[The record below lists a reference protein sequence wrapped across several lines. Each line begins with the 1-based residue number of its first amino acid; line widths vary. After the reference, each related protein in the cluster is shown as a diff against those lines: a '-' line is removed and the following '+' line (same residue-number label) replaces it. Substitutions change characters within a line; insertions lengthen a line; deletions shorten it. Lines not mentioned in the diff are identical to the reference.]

1 MTMEEIQSIVANG
14 DSEQPA
20 VALAKNP
27 TEIVDNEAHIRD
39 IVNNV
44 QKVLHSEIV
53 NNNFTQSLLYNK
65 LETPDTSSSWS
76 SILPAIFGNTG
87 DSILANK
94 VVATTGNTADSV
106 LMPQTVNKKPM
117 KHKTPST
124 SSVVKTTSTPPKTT
138 VNKII
143 KQKLKPSSAT
153 TATPYRPSTLTQN
166 TKHTLTTKTEQ
177 IIKNTLPP
185 NSKITYSKQNTTIFS
200 KPTKSATVAITSSSL
215 KPSTIYIQ
223 RLPADKITQP
233 QNAHKTTL
241 SAATSVTA
249 TKKPVSKRP
258 ITSSKLPASSFKTP
272 SVPVT
277 SPISTTTN
285 LPFKAETST
294 RKNQT
299 HTVLQ
304 SQNTHKTTTPKKKS
318 GTTTLKPKTT
328 KITANNVAELKE
340 NIVTSTVKYVTTSA
354 QPTRKAVTSPL
365 RTTTHVS
372 PQKPYPNLDALA
384 VIEPEPEN
392 VFDSELSLNQIIE
405 SLKDLEGTTM
415 PYASNYVGMMDMTTF
430 ETETMPAFEKFEM
443 ESVTISNDG
452 GDISNPQFY
461 HENGSND
468 FKQKIPNIVSYIPQ
482 TTIDYTAVPSTTPKS
497 SHLNENNQAN
507 IKPQINS
514 IHFTAIEH
522 KESDDG
528 MLLDENITTQIPDI
542 TTTTDDTALNKQST
556 NVMDSLLRE
565 SFDSVLLQIQNED
578 LSTTLNYT
586 DTETTTFIPVAKT
599 NDKKKTVV
607 KPTPFIPME
616 ELDGGAATEP
626 MKYFEAVIKQYEEE
640 KNKTELMNKT
650 IADSTT
656 TKPIVSMLTKTT
668 ESLFEIETTTDLTT
682 LATST
687 ENRWLNTEKVT
698 TEMVE
703 DENATPTSS
712 YELRTNI
719 NEVTTEDITTTEP
732 IETSTIRLINYS
744 TIKPMDTASSK
755 TEAVTDQLNEE
766 STTAKEFVESTTTV
780 EHLEQTTN
788 IVTDPTEASDENQ
801 TKYEMIQL
809 IENIVKNISEEK
821 NSTINLVQRKEDSN
835 EASNKTSTLET
846 NKDEVKFSDLGE
858 TVENQN
864 KPNDTVA
871 VKSTI
876 TLAPILNDLKMKVV
890 NALKNTNAI
899 KLDQAPKHALGLE
912 ESTAN
917 ADEDILEFA
926 KICNE
931 VAFNFWIA
939 LKNEGGISTARSLT
953 LSPFALTSMMGKFF
967 SFIFQHSSAFQ
978 TKESPEYFF
987 EKIALKK
994 LIQFGGFNLP
1004 RTLHLCKISSENC
1017 LVAAG

>member
-53 NNNFTQSLLYNK
+53 NNNFTQSLLNNK

-94 VVATTGNTADSV
+94 VAATTGNTADSV

-117 KHKTPST
+117 KHKTSTT
-124 SSVVKTTSTPPKTT
+124 SSGLKTTSMPSKTT
-138 VNKII
+138 VTKIT

-166 TKHTLTTKTEQ
+166 IKYGSTTKTEQ
-177 IIKNTLPP
+177 IVKNTLSP
-185 NSKITYSKQNTTIFS
+185 NSKIPYSKQNTTLFS

-223 RLPADKITQP
+223 KLPTEKITQP
-233 QNAHKTTL
+233 PNAYKNTL
-241 SAATSVTA
+241 SAATTVTA

-258 ITSSKLPASSFKTP
+258 VPSSKLPASSFKTP

-285 LPFKAETST
+285 LPLKVETST

-299 HTVLQ
+299 HTFLQ

-328 KITANNVAELKE
+328 KITTNNVAELKE
-340 NIVTSTVKYVTTSA
+340 NIVTSTVKYVATSA
-354 QPTRKAVTSPL
+354 QPTRKTGTSPP
-365 RTTTHVS
+365 RTTPHVT
-372 PQKPYPNLDALA
+372 PLKPYPNLDALA

-405 SLKDLEGTTM
+405 SLKDLEGTTI
-415 PYASNYVGMMDMTTF
+415 PYASNYAGMMDMTTF
-430 ETETMPAFEKFEM
+430 ETETMPGFEKFEM
-443 ESVTISNDG
+443 ESVTILNDG
-452 GDISNPQFY
+452 GDIPNSQFY
-461 HENGSND
+461 HENGANE

-482 TTIDYTAVPSTTPKS
+482 TTIDYTSVPSTTQRS
-497 SHLNENNQAN
+497 SNLNENSQPNM
-507 IKPQINS
+507 KPQINA

-528 MLLDENITTQIPDI
+528 MILDDNTTTQIPDI
-542 TTTTDDTALNKQST
+542 TTTTDDTGLNKQST
-556 NVMDSLLRE
+556 NIMDSLLRE

-578 LSTTLNYT
+578 LSTTPNYT
-586 DTETTTFIPVAKT
+586 DSETTTFIPVVRT
-599 NDKKKTVV
+599 NEKKKAVV
-607 KPTPFIPME
+607 KPTPFIPL

-650 IADSTT
+650 IADPTT
-656 TKPIVSMLTKTT
+656 TKPIESMLPKTT
-668 ESLFEIETTTDLTT
+668 ESSFEIETTTD

-698 TEMVE
+698 TEMAE
-703 DENATPTSS
+703 DENVTPTSL
-712 YELRTNI
+712 YELKTDI
-719 NEVTTEDITTTEP
+719 NEATTEDITTTES
-732 IETSTIRLINYS
+732 IETTTIRLIKYS
-744 TIKPMDTASSK
+744 TIKSMDTVSLK
-755 TEAVTDQLNEE
+755 TEDVTDRLNEE
-766 STTAKEFVESTTTV
+766 STTTKIFGDDTESTSTV
-780 EHLEQTTN
+780 GNLEQTTN
-788 IVTDPTEASDENQ
+788 IVTDPTQASDENQ

-821 NSTINLVQRKEDSN
+821 NSTVNLVQRKEDST
-835 EASNKTSTLET
+835 EALNKTSALET

-858 TVENQN
+858 SVASQN
-864 KPNDTVA
+864 KPNDTIA

-890 NALKNTNAI
+890 NALKNTNII

-917 ADEDILEFA
+917 ANEDILEFA

-953 LSPFALTSMMGKFF
+953 LSPFALTSMMGN
-967 SFIFQHSSAFQ
+967 SF
-978 TKESPEYFF
+978 
-987 EKIALKK
+987 
-994 LIQFGGFNLP
+994 
-1004 RTLHLCKISSENC
+1004 
-1017 LVAAG
+1017 

>member
-27 TEIVDNEAHIRD
+27 TEVVDNEANIRN

-117 KHKTPST
+117 KHKTPT
-124 SSVVKTTSTPPKTT
+124 TLSVVKTTSTPSKTT

-143 KQKLKPSSAT
+143 KQKLKPSSPT
-153 TATPYRPSTLTQN
+153 TTTPHRPSNLAQN
-166 TKHTLTTKTEQ
+166 TKHTSTTKTEQ
-177 IIKNTLPP
+177 IVKNTLSP
-185 NSKITYSKQNTTIFS
+185 NSKIPYLKQNTTS
-200 KPTKSATVAITSSSL
+200 KPTKSATFAIASSPP

-223 RLPADKITQP
+223 KLSTEKITQP
-233 QNAHKTTL
+233 SSAHKNTL
-241 SAATSVTA
+241 SPANSVTV

-258 ITSSKLPASSFKTP
+258 VTSSKLPASSFKTP
-272 SVPVT
+272 SVSVT
-277 SPISTTTN
+277 SSISTTTN
-285 LPFKAETST
+285 LPLKVETST

-304 SQNTHKTTTPKKKS
+304 SQNTHKTTPKKKS

-328 KITANNVAELKE
+328 KITAANVAELKE

-365 RTTTHVS
+365 RTTTLVTA
-372 PQKPYPNLDALA
+372 QKPYPNLDALA

-405 SLKDLEGTTM
+405 SLKDLEGTTI
-415 PYASNYVGMMDMTTF
+415 PYASNYVGMMDMTTL
-430 ETETMPAFEKFEM
+430 ETETMPSFEKLDM
-443 ESVTISNDG
+443 ESVTNSND
-452 GDISNPQFY
+452 GDISNSQFIY
-461 HENGSND
+461 HENGAND
-468 FKQKIPNIVSYIPQ
+468 FKQKIPNVVSYIPQ
-482 TTIDYTAVPSTTPKS
+482 TTIDFTSVPSTTQ
-497 SHLNENNQAN
+497 ENSQLKEN
-507 IKPQINS
+507 IQSNPKPQLNS

-528 MLLDENITTQIPDI
+528 MILDEYTTTQIPDI
-542 TTTTDDTALNKQST
+542 ITTTDDTGLNKQST
-556 NVMDSLLRE
+556 NIMDSLLRE
-565 SFDSVLLQIQNED
+565 SFDSVLSQIQND
-578 LSTTLNYT
+578 DPSTTLNYT
-586 DTETTTFIPVAKT
+586 DYETTTYIPVVKS

-616 ELDGGAATEP
+616 ELDGAAATEP

-650 IADSTT
+650 MADPTT
-656 TKPIVSMLTKTT
+656 IKSIESMLMQTT
-668 ESLFEIETTTDLTT
+668 ESSFEIETTTDLST
-682 LATST
+682 AST
-687 ENRWLNTEKVT
+687 ENRWLESEKST
-698 TEMVE
+698 TEMAE
-703 DENATPTSS
+703 DENVTATSLYQLKTD
-712 YELRTNI
+712 I
-719 NEVTTEDITTTEP
+719 NEMTTNDITTTES
-732 IETSTIRLINYS
+732 IETTTARLMKYS
-744 TIKPMDTASSK
+744 TVKPMDTESLT
-755 TEAVTDQLNEE
+755 TEAVTDYFNEE
-766 STTAKEFVESTTTV
+766 STTTKNFIDDNESTTTV
-780 EHLEQTTN
+780 ENLEQTTN
-788 IVTDPTEASDENQ
+788 IVADPTQESDENQ

-809 IENIVKNISEEK
+809 IENIVKNISDEK
-821 NSTINLVQRKEDSN
+821 NNTINLVQRKEDST
-835 EASNKTSTLET
+835 EALNKTSALET
-846 NKDEVKFSDLGE
+846 NNDEVKFSDLGE
-858 TVENQN
+858 TKENQN
-864 KPNDTVA
+864 KSNDTVA

-890 NALKNTNAI
+890 NALKNTNTI

-917 ADEDILEFA
+917 AGEDILEFA

-939 LKNEGGISTARSLT
+939 LKNEGGISSARSLI
-953 LSPFALTSMMGKFF
+953 LSPFALTSMMG
-967 SFIFQHSSAFQ
+967 
-978 TKESPEYFF
+978 
-987 EKIALKK
+987 
-994 LIQFGGFNLP
+994 NLF
-1004 RTLHLCKISSENC
+1004 
-1017 LVAAG
+1017 